1 MREIRGIQLIP
12 GSSEEQLPDFLPD
25 FPYIATRV
33 EMDRYAEPEV
43 PWHWHGAVELFYM
56 ESGCLEYTTPNGKR
70 VFPAG
75 SGGFVNADVL
85 HASRLVPSG
94 EPTVQLLHLFDPA
107 LLGGESGSRMEE
119 KYVRPL
125 TAAPGLELLP
135 LYPEDPRQ
143 RALLEKIRNAFSLPE
158 TEFGH
163 EVRLLS
169 QLGEIWLELLAL
181 ACPPA
186 GKPRREPE
194 GEGKLKTMLRY
205 IQQHYSEEL
214 SAEDLARS
222 AHVSRRVCFRLFQ
235 EKLHTTPNAYLR
247 SFRLRKACRMLTA
260 TGESITQIAYACG
273 LGSASYFGK
282 VFRERFGCTPAEYRK
297 KWHDCDNLLHK

>member
-1 MREIRGIQLIP
+1 
-12 GSSEEQLPDFLPD
+12 
-25 FPYIATRV
+25 
-33 EMDRYAEPEV
+33 
-43 PWHWHGAVELFYM
+43 
-56 ESGCLEYTTPNGKR
+56 
-70 VFPAG
+70 
-75 SGGFVNADVL
+75 
-85 HASRLVPSG
+85 
-94 EPTVQLLHLFDPA
+94 
-107 LLGGESGSRMEE
+107 
-119 KYVRPL
+119 
-125 TAAPGLELLP
+125 
-135 LYPEDPRQ
+135 
-143 RALLEKIRNAFSLPE
+143 
-158 TEFGH
+158 
-163 EVRLLS
+163 
-169 QLGEIWLELLAL
+169 
-181 ACPPA
+181 
-186 GKPRREPE
+186 
-194 GEGKLKTMLRY
+194 MLRY